1 MDSNERNIIT
11 IMSQKKPITM
21 FSPNHRSLNPIAIV
35 VFTGIIIIILLIII
49 YLLVNV
55 NEKTPIIQ
63 DQVRLLVNNLT
74 PTATSLPTATP
85 MMTATLRPGIGVCFA
100 SPNFAADI
108 YSAPSYAADAIGR
121 LSLQQIAGVTGK
133 SQDDSGNTWYRF
145 YLRDDEG
152 LPNYWV
158 ASDVFAMPLGCRIPD
173 IDY

>member
-1 MDSNERNIIT
+1 MFNATNPRRLSLTLIFMVTVT
-11 IMSQKKPITM
+11 ILVLL
-21 FSPNHRSLNPIAIV
+21 FVIV
-35 VFTGIIIIILLIII
+35 
-49 YLLVNV
+49 YLLVV
-55 NEKTPIIQ
+55 LNEKTPIIQ
-63 DQVRLLVNNLT
+63 DQVNLLVSNLT
-74 PTATSLPTATP
+74 PTATPLPTATP
-85 MMTATLRPGIGVCFA
+85 IMTATLRPGIGVCLA
-100 SPNFAADI
+100 SPNFAANI